1 MYALRSTELYQLG
14 YGVFFFFGSKLVWQ
28 KINIINQKME
38 IIVQGV
44 PGLTRIFSKRNKT
57 DFSIQPFFYEKIYFF
72 LPPETHFSQ
81 NSD

>member
-14 YGVFFFFGSKLVWQ
+14 YGVSVLGSKLVWQ

-57 DFSIQPFFYEKIYFF
+57 DFSIQAFFYEKKIFF